1 MQAPDPELEMVRG
14 RQAGRLLDDDL
25 LKEALD
31 TIERDC
37 ENSWRNSAYGEGEKR
52 EAAYQML
59 KVVKAFRGHL
69 TTVLETGKMAAKS
82 ESDQQDARSQERILR
97 DWDGSPESRPD
108 GLAQP

>member
-1 MQAPDPELEMVRG
+1 VQAPDPELEMSRG
-14 RQAGRLLDDDL
+14 RTAAGLLQNEL
-25 LKEALD
+25 LQEALA

-37 ENSWRNSAYGEGEKR
+37 ENSWKNSTYGENDKR

-69 TTVLETGKMAAKS
+69 TTVLQTGKLAAKS

-108 GLAQP
+108 GLA